1 MSEKIICGI
10 GEILWDQF
18 PDMKRPGGAPS
29 NVIYHTTQL
38 GFKSRLISR
47 VGDDKNGLELVHY
60 LNQKGVSTEFIQLDN
75 RYETGR
81 VEVTF
86 DEKKEPHYNII
97 KPAAWDYIEKND
109 WLKEI
114 AKTAD
119 AIVFGTLA
127 QRMPKSAETIQWFL
141 KQSSVDTLKVLD
153 VNFRSPYVY
162 EDIVKRSL
170 YLADVVKINHEE
182 QTSLREML
190 KVSDLESVLLNEFN
204 ITGICIT
211 KGLDGSEWVSKEL
224 QLNQPVYKAKTGD
237 GDSVGLGDGFTA
249 VLTAE
254 LVKHGDAAVAMDRAS
269 RYTAMLAGR
278 RGGMPE
284 LSQKEIEQV
293 FNK

>member
-18 PDMKRPGGAPS
+18 PDMKRPGGAPA
-29 NVIYHTTQL
+29 NVIYHTTQM
-38 GFKSRLISR
+38 GFESRLISK

-60 LNQKGVSTEFIQLDN
+60 LNEKGVSTEFIQLDN

-81 VEVTF
+81 VEVRF

-141 KQSSVDTLKVLD
+141 KQSSVNTLKVLD

-162 EDIVKRSL
+162 EDIVKKSL

-182 QTSLREML
+182 RAFLKKML
-190 KVSDLESVLLNEFN
+190 KVSDLESALLNEFN

-211 KGLDGSEWVSKEL
+211 KGLNGSEWVSKEL
-224 QLNQPVYKAKTGD
+224 QLNQPVYKASTSD

-249 VLTAE
+249 VLTVE
-254 LVKHGDAAVAMDRAS
+254 LVNHGDAAVAMDRAS

-293 FNK
+293 FNN

>member
-18 PDMKRPGGAPS
+18 PDVKRPGGAPS
-29 NVIYHTTQL
+29 NVIYHTTKL
-38 GFKSRLISR
+38 GVESRLISR

-97 KPAAWDYIEKND
+97 KPAAWDYIGKND
-109 WLKEI
+109 WVKEI
-114 AKTAD
+114 AKTSD

-141 KQSSVDTLKVLD
+141 EQSPVDTLKVLD
-153 VNFRSPYVY
+153 VNFRAPYIY
-162 EDIVKRSL
+162 KEIVKRSL
-170 YLADVVKINHEE
+170 HLADVVKINHEE
-182 QTSLREML
+182 HASLKKML
-190 KVSDLESVLLNEFN
+190 KVSDLEPVLLNEFN

-211 KGLDGSEWVSKEL
+211 KGLAGSEWISKEA
-224 QLNQPVYKAKTGD
+224 QFSQPAYKASTSE

-249 VLTAE
+249 VLTVE
-254 LVKHGDAAVAMDRAS
+254 LINHGDAALAMDRAS

-278 RGGMPE
+278 RGGMPDLTEKE
-284 LSQKEIEQV
+284 LEQV
-293 FNK
+293 FSN